1 MSQLDKLCFFET
13 NVNDEYKYHPLL
25 VEANIM
31 SCSFEH
37 STRHLLLS
45 TRPSQKCPKVRHL
58 VYEIAKN
65 KNRADQADESSASA
79 DMNEYSMNLIQTFTG
94 SNEQKMLARSKLYS
108 IDSNLY
114 AFASD
119 EPSRSLNLWGV
130 SKNELS
136 AKLVNSSEVLDSCFI
151 QSDANN
157 QIVCS
162 LTDKQL
168 RIFRKN

>member
-31 SCSFEH
+31 SCSFEL

-45 TRPSQKCPKVRHL
+45 TRPSQKFPKVRHL

-65 KNRADQADESSASA
+65 KASGQGAAEDSAADVND
-79 DMNEYSMNLIQTFTG
+79 YSMNLVQTFTG

-108 IDSNLY
+108 IDSDLY

-119 EPSRSLNLWGV
+119 EPSRSLSLWGV

-151 QSDANN
+151 QSDAAN